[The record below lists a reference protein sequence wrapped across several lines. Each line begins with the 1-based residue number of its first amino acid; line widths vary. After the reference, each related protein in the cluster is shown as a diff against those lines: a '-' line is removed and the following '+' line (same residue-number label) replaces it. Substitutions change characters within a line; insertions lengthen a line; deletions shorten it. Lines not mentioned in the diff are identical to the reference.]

1 MGRVLVLADIH
12 ANLRALEAVLR
23 DGARRSFDYLWV
35 LGDVV
40 GYGPEP
46 EECVERVA
54 ECASTCVAGNHDM
67 AAVGA
72 VELER
77 FNPDAA
83 AACLWT
89 RDRLS
94 PSAVRY
100 LSGLPLR
107 AEESPFTLV
116 HGSPRDPL
124 WEYVVSPATALTLAS
139 HCRGTHCL
147 VGHTHCQNVFGLAG
161 SAEIRS
167 VRVDGGIRVSL
178 TERLLL
184 NPRAV
189 GQPRDGDP
197 RAAYAV
203 YDDDDGTMTF
213 HRVEYDVAGV
223 CAAVLR
229 TGLPDTLALRLHA
242 GR

>member
-1 MGRVLVLADIH
+1 MADIH

-23 DGARRSFDYLWV
+23 DGVRHSFDRLWV

-54 ECASTCVAGNHDM
+54 ECASTCVRGNHDM

-72 VELER
+72 IDLTQ
-77 FNPDAA
+77 FNADAA

-89 RDRLS
+89 RHRLS
-94 PSAVRY
+94 PSAVKY

-107 AEESPFTLV
+107 ADEPPFTLV

-124 WEYVVSPATALTLAS
+124 WEYVVSPSTALALRV
-139 HCRGTHCL
+139 HCREAHCI
-147 VGHTHCQNVFGLAG
+147 VGHTHRQTVLCMVSAAEQLAVDVDG
-161 SAEIRS
+161 S
-167 VRVDGGIRVSL
+167 VRVSL
-178 TERLLL
+178 SQRLLL
-184 NPRAV
+184 NPGAV

-203 YDDDDGTMTF
+203 YDDEDQTVTF
-213 HRVEYDVAGV
+213 HRVEYDVAGAS
-223 CAAVLR
+223 AAILGA
-229 TGLPDTLALRLHA
+229 GLPQALALRLHA
-242 GR
+242 GW